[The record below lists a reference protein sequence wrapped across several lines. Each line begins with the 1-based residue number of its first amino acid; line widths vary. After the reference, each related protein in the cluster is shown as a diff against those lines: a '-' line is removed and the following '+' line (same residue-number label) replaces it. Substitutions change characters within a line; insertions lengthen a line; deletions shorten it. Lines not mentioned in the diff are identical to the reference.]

1 MSIEYA
7 VWLGEHALATVFWVA
22 GPMLGAALIVGTIV
36 SIFQT
41 VTHLQEA
48 TLVFIPKIVSVY
60 IVLALLGGWMLQVL
74 VGFGTEMFLSIA
86 QTQS

>member
-7 VWLGEHALATVFWVA
+7 VWLGEHALATVLWVA
-22 GPMLGAALIVGTIV
+22 GPMLAAALIVGTLV

-48 TLVFIPKIVSVY
+48 TLVFIPKILSVY
-60 IVLALLGGWMLQVL
+60 VVLALLGGWMLQVL
-74 VGFGTEMFLSIA
+74 VGFATEMFISIS
-86 QTQS
+86 QTQT

>member
-7 VWLGEHALATVFWVA
+7 VWLGEHALSTVFWVA
-22 GPMLGAALIVGTIV
+22 GPMLAAALIVGTIV

>member
-7 VWLGEHALATVFWVA
+7 VWLGEHALVTVFWVA
-22 GPMLGAALIVGTIV
+22 GPMLGAALVVGTLV

-48 TLVFIPKIVSVY
+48 TLVFIPKILSVY
-60 IVLALLGGWMLQVL
+60 LVLALLGGWMLQVL

>member
-7 VWLGEHALATVFWVA
+7 VWLGEHSLSTVFWVA

-48 TLVFIPKIVSVY
+48 TLVFIPKILSVY
-60 IVLALLGGWMLQVL
+60 VVLALLGGWMLQVL